1 MQMQLVSND
10 TFDFRICLT
19 MTFFVFFKES
29 RSIVF
34 KIENFEVHPCTS
46 AFLPVFIAPVSV
58 LLPPLVLYIFHKV
71 LICHLFNSLCVY
83 SHDD

>member
-46 AFLPVFIAPVSV
+46 AFLPVFIAPFLCSSSAPRSV
-58 LLPPLVLYIFHKV
+58 YFSQGSYLSPFQ
-71 LICHLFNSLCVY
+71 LFVCVFA
-83 SHDD
+83 